1 MNTSIFICELS
12 QQKQSLIEK
21 KVKRHLTLQGHTKDY
36 IVEVIGNVM
45 ADRLVNLEEVID
57 IKQFLI

>member
-1 MNTSIFICELS
+1 MNTSIFICQLS
-12 QQKQSLIEK
+12 QQKQYLIEK
-21 KVKRHLTLQGHTKDY
+21 KIKRYLILQGYTKDY
-36 IVEVIGNVM
+36 IQEVIDNVM